1 MGNKA
6 REFDSLAKEVFAPI
20 YPLIAAQTIEKAGFN
35 EGTCLDVGT
44 GSGYLGLNIAKI
56 SDFKVMAMDNNSDSI
71 EVLKENILQWG
82 LDSQVKALL
91 GDVHDI
97 PLATDSVQLV
107 VSRGSMFFWDE
118 TITAFNEIYRVLSP
132 KGVGFI
138 GGGFGNLEVKA
149 VVDQKMLKKNPK
161 WLEQLNNRI
170 GPKEPEKWRNI
181 ISKTNI
187 ANFDIIHNPVEMWIV
202 FRK

>member
-6 REFDSLAKEVFAPI
+6 REFDRLVREVFAPI
-20 YPLIAAQTIEKAGFN
+20 YPIIAAQVMEEVGFN
-35 EGTCLDVGT
+35 EGLCLDIGT

-56 SDFKVMAMDNNSDSI
+56 SDFKVVAMDNNSDSI
-71 EVLKENILQWG
+71 EVLKENISQWG
-82 LDSQVKALL
+82 LDSQVKSLL

-97 PLATDSVQLV
+97 PLATNTVQLA

-118 TITAFNEIYRVLSP
+118 AIVAFNEIYRVLSP

-138 GGGFGNLEVKA
+138 GGGFGNLETKA
-149 VVDQKMLKKNPK
+149 AVDQEMLKRNPK
-161 WLEQLNNRI
+161 WLEKLNNRI
-170 GPKEPEKWRNI
+170 GSKEPEKWRDI
-181 ISKTNI
+181 VSKTNI
-187 ANFDIIHNPVEMWIV
+187 MNFNIIHNPVEMWIV